1 MESRKE
7 RFASTGKGVT
17 RSVQQVVRRRVR
29 QATAALGAV
38 DLGRAISDGAI
49 ELACQPIARLEHS
62 STILY
67 RECTALL
74 RRADGL
80 LLRPDLFMFYQGKP
94 GALERFDAFTV
105 RRAMALLSDEP
116 SRCLG
121 VNLSPYGVG
130 DLAWWE
136 SVLGELARRPEI
148 ARRLVFEIQEA
159 TVLTPGTG
167 RTFRKALHAAGC
179 RVAINGFGV
188 RYGVQ
193 TAMEID
199 APDIIKLDRSLLSG
213 LTAKR
218 LRRRLAGWV
227 ALACDLA
234 PCVVVEGVESH
245 AALQAAQEAGAQ
257 WGQGSL
263 LGRER
268 LIPRL
273 GGLWSIDRG
282 GEQLASVADRQAG

>member
-7 RFASTGKGVT
+7 EGFGSADKGGT

-29 QATAALGAV
+29 QVAAALGAA

-49 ELACQPIARLEHS
+49 ELACQPIARLGHS

-80 LLRPDLFMFYQGKP
+80 LLRPDLFMFYLDKP
-94 GALERFDAFTV
+94 GALERFDAFVV

-121 VNLSPYGVG
+121 VSLSPYGVG
-130 DLAWWE
+130 DLVWWE

-159 TVLTPGTG
+159 TALTPGTG
-167 RTFRKALHAAGC
+167 RTFRKALRAAGC

-199 APDIIKLDRSLLSG
+199 APEIIKLDRSLLSG

-218 LRRRLAGWV
+218 VRRLAGWV

-234 PCVVVEGVESH
+234 PCVVVEGVDSH

-263 LGRER
+263 LARER
-268 LIPRL
+268 LIPRS
-273 GGLWSIDRG
+273 GGLRSVDRG
-282 GEQLASVADRQAG
+282 ATSR